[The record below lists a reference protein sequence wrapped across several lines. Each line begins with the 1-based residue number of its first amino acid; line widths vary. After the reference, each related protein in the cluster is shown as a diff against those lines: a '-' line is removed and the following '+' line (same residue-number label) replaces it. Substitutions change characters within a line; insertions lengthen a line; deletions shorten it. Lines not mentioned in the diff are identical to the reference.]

1 MGDDYTIQKEASR
14 ILHEV
19 LLRDERL
26 GIPEDVKEAASRV
39 VFDERAVQKPFLPAP
54 VKCTES
60 SAALWG
66 LLAAFGS
73 AIAARRRR
81 QQQERRGCGGNSL
94 NITANTAD
102 QAPEKAIVNSDVAT
116 LFLFSFLFLRVGG
129 RPTSDPAVAARYSAY
144 DTRQQFTPWR
154 RLCTTVYPTRDG
166 RWFHLHGGLDSSPSF
181 RMLGLPTH
189 DGATDEIEV
198 IGRISGRVRQLNA
211 DWLDV
216 EANEHWRQ
224 AGGICL
230 SPAEFRASEQGKAI
244 ADDGLYLIEESSV
257 GDAQLPPVPWPE
269 RKMKVETE
277 DGTGTGNDNDNDN
290 ASHALRP
297 LEGIKIV
304 DITRAIAG
312 PTIARLAALLGATVV
327 RVSNTEL
334 PDLGIVL
341 FESNL
346 GKRDAH
352 ADLKTAE
359 GRAALRRL
367 VENADVVLDGYRPG
381 VLERLGFGP
390 RWVHE
395 VVARGRGRGIV
406 YARENCHGWRGPWSH
421 RSGWQQVSDA
431 VTGIGWLFGRMW
443 GLPGD
448 EPVMPFLPNS
458 DFQTGIVGCIAI
470 MNALDRRA
478 RRGGNYLVSTSL
490 NQLNCFLISLGTQS
504 PEMQDELKE
513 RWPNMRFRHYDD
525 LHRQMPVLRED
536 LPKLVPELLDPGYF
550 VTMKAE
556 LGVPDEE
563 MTFVGPAIKFE
574 NTKLFYDRGSCL
586 RGTDKLE
593 WPEESNDSDS

>member
-1 MGDDYTIQKEASR
+1 MDDKLTYFDLFVKTRLPSFMIFAKCRVNLIGFLWLTLVCLSAAEMGDYTIQKEASR

-19 LLRDERL
+19 LLKDSRL
-26 GIPEDVKEAASRV
+26 GIPDDVKEAASRIN
-39 VFDERAVQKPFLPAP
+39 FDERAVQTPFLPTP
-54 VKCTES
+54 VKCIES
-60 SAALWG
+60 STALWA

-73 AIAARRRR
+73 AIATQRYGPTTSTT
-81 QQQERRGCGGNSL
+81 QNQ
-94 NITANTAD
+94 
-102 QAPEKAIVNSDVAT
+102 KAVVNSDVAT
-116 LFLFSFLFLRVGG
+116 MFLFSFLFLRVGG

-166 RWFHLHGGLDSSPSF
+166 RWFHLHGGLDSSKSF

-189 DGATDEIEV
+189 EKLTDEMEV
-198 IGRISGRVRQLNA
+198 IHRISERVQQFDA

-230 SPAEFRASEQGKAI
+230 SPEEFGNSEQGRAI
-244 ADDGLYLIEESSV
+244 ADDGLYLIEGSLV

-269 RKMKVETE
+269 VTQNNN
-277 DGTGTGNDNDNDN
+277 TF
-290 ASHALRP
+290 RP
-297 LEGIKIV
+297 LEGIKLV

-352 ADLKTAE
+352 VDLKTEE

-367 VENADVVLDGYRPG
+367 VEDADVVLDGYRPG

-390 RWVHE
+390 AWVHE
-395 VVARGRGRGIV
+395 VARRRGKGIV
-406 YARENCHGWRGPWSH
+406 YARENCHGWKGPWRH

-443 GLPGD
+443 GLEGD
-448 EPVMPFLPNS
+448 EPMMPFLPNS

-478 RRGGNYLVSTSL
+478 RSGGNYLVSTSL

-504 PEMQDELKE
+504 PETQEALRT
-513 RWPNMRFRHYDD
+513 RWPNMKFRHYDD
-525 LHRQMPVLRED
+525 LHRQMPVVS
-536 LPKLVPELLDPGYF
+536 LPHPIVLKCSRQGQEKRCML
-550 VTMKAE
+550 T
-556 LGVPDEE
+556 
-563 MTFVGPAIKFE
+563 
-574 NTKLFYDRGSCL
+574 S
-586 RGTDKLE
+586 
-593 WPEESNDSDS
+593 